1 MSEIAPIIHECS
13 TLTTV
18 RPTSSRRLERTIE
31 RPQMAQAS
39 LDQVEFSELGQSL
52 SRLDPSTEIRADKV
66 AVVRQAIADGT
77 YMTEEKLAIAVDRL
91 VQAIQSSR

>member
-39 LDQVEFSELGQSL
+39 LDKVEFSERGQ
-52 SRLDPSTEIRADKV
+52 
-66 AVVRQAIADGT
+66 
-77 YMTEEKLAIAVDRL
+77 
-91 VQAIQSSR
+91 